1 MNDAPEQ
8 FNWTVV
14 LLPLGVVFAVGGVIG
29 ACLFLKRR
37 REFKEDA
44 E

>member
-1 MNDAPEQ
+1 MAWPSS
-8 FNWTVV
+8 TGRPS

-29 ACLFLKRR
+29 ACLFVKRR
-37 REFKEDA
+37 RENKEDS